1 MSRKRR
7 RSRRNRI
14 VGALALAVVAIAT
27 LAFTSPAVG
36 RPIVRPGLHP
46 AELSSTVTL
55 AVVALACAATLALVI
70 AVAVVNTRRSRK
82 PAVDGARDTAS
93 APRLEKM
100 PRRER
105 VAA

>member
-70 AVAVVNTRRSRK
+70 AVAVVNTRRPRK
-82 PAVDGARDTAS
+82 PVDGARDTAS